1 MKDKLPVLTR
11 RDFIRGT
18 VGVTLS
24 ASVFGL
30 QWPKGEARAEARSLV
45 TVVRD
50 KNAMDSA
57 KNIDTA
63 VLEKMLAETLT
74 SVTGQK
80 NTKDAWLS
88 LVKPNDMI
96 GLVPTDHLNPTHD
109 EVVDA
114 VKNSL
119 VDVGIPEDRIRDAQG
134 PRTAKKCDAIIA
146 IPGLKSHW

>member
-1 MKDKLPVLTR
+1 MKDKMPILTR

-18 VGVTLS
+18 VGITLG

-30 QWPKGEARAEARSLV
+30 QWPKAEAKATAMSLV

-50 KNAMDSA
+50 QKAMDSA
-57 KNIDTA
+57 KNIDIT
-63 VLEKMLAETLT
+63 VLEKMLVETLT
-74 SVTGQK
+74 RVTGQK

-88 LVKPNDMI
+88 LVKPNDVI

-109 EVVDA
+109 EVVDV

-119 VDVGIPEDRIRDAQG
+119 IDAGIPEDGIRDAQG
-134 PRTAKKCDAIIA
+134 P
-146 IPGLKSHW
+146 

>member
-45 TVVRD
+45 TIVRD

-57 KNIDTA
+57 KKIDTA
-63 VLEKMLAETLT
+63 VLDKMLAETLT

-80 NTKDAWLS
+80 NKNDS
-88 LVKPNDMI
+88 L
-96 GLVPTDHLNPTHD
+96 
-109 EVVDA
+109 
-114 VKNSL
+114 
-119 VDVGIPEDRIRDAQG
+119 
-134 PRTAKKCDAIIA
+134 
-146 IPGLKSHW
+146 